1 MEDLRIDFL
10 SHAHTALEKSFYIP
24 QTQEPQLKALAMEQG
39 LANFCKPETTVKERV
54 SLCSDKTL
62 FMDIDIWISYSF
74 QVSQTIIFLLFF
86 FQPFFLN
93 VKTILDS
100 QTTQKQVCW
109 AVVCRPLP

>member
-74 QVSQTIIFLLFF
+74 QVSQTIIFLFF
-86 FQPFFLN
+86 FSNHFF
-93 VKTILDS
+93 
-100 QTTQKQVCW
+100 
-109 AVVCRPLP
+109 